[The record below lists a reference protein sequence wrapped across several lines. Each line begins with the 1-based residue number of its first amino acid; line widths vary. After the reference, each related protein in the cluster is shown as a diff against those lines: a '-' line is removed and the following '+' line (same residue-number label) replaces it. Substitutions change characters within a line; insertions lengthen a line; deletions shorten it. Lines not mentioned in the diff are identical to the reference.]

1 MSTGIATAVPLA
13 LFGAAATRMPL
24 VTIGLL
30 QYLAPVFQFLLGV
43 FWFHE
48 PMPVGRWVGFVLV
61 WGALAMLTAGAITH
75 HRRQL
80 RDAAGATA
88 V

>member
-1 MSTGIATAVPLA
+1 MPLA
-13 LFGAAATRMPL
+13 LFGAAATRIPL

-48 PMPVGRWVGFVLV
+48 PMPVGRWVGFLLV
-61 WGALAMLTAGAITH
+61 WVALAMLTAEAVTH

-80 RDAAGATA
+80 RDAAEAA
-88 V
+88 AL